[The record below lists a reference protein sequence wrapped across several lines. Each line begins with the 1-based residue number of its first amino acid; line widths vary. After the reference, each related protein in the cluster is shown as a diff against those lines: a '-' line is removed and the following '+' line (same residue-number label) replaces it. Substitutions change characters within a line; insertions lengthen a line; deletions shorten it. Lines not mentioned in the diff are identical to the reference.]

1 MSEIVSDVIVL
12 MEPIS
17 KIYML
22 VTDIFSIFIQTTYPK
37 IIRDV
42 DSNENNTTTTT
53 LNVLYSMFVNH
64 HNLCSFEI

>member
-22 VTDIFSIFIQTTYPK
+22 VTDIFSIFIQPTYPK